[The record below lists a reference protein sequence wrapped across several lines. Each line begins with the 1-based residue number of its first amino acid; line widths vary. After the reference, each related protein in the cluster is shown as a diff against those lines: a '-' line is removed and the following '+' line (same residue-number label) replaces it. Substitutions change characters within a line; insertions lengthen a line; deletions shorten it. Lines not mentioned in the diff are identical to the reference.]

1 MFLKFIFFEFLCQ
14 NKIFEKSYKNH
25 FLNKNNLLLLV
36 IIFTTIIKIKNSIK
50 NYWKIKIEQAVGDLD
65 ETPMVTGLNWPLAT
79 PCQRIGRAGP
89 LGRRATPGVGRPLQ
103 VVVGAALWT
112 GGA

>member
-36 IIFTTIIKIKNSIK
+36 IIFAIIIKIKNLIK
-50 NYWKIKIEQAVGDLD
+50 FCWKMKI
-65 ETPMVTGLNWPLAT
+65 
-79 PCQRIGRAGP
+79 
-89 LGRRATPGVGRPLQ
+89 
-103 VVVGAALWT
+103 
-112 GGA
+112 